1 MEGKARSLNITRE
14 EVDAAWKAVSR
25 AAGGSGLDGK
35 TIEQVKLKLDDELYK
50 IWNRMSSG
58 SYQAQAVKIV
68 MI

>member
-35 TIEQVKLKLDDELYK
+35 TIEQVKLKLDDLHLLVILAIAWDLKIPEL
-50 IWNRMSSG
+50 R
-58 SYQAQAVKIV
+58 AE
-68 MI
+68 